1 VKNIA
6 FPNSSVLSYFPFIGK
21 KYSDENNDILIEK
34 KFVLDN
40 FFREICEFNQFYK
53 IDEFD
58 KFFAEK

>member
-6 FPNSSVLSYFPFIGK
+6 FPNLSVLSYIPFIGR
-21 KYSDENNDILIEK
+21 KYSDENNNILIEK

-40 FFREICEFNQFYK
+40 FFQEICEFNQIYK